1 MTDKQWL
8 KTVDRI
14 MPHIEELIKVSEEF
28 DIRLSVNAG
37 GGYVKAMVGYCNCG
51 SIDTVHEL
59 CIYDEGYAEVR
70 DFQNRIVLEK
80 IDMKNV
86 PISEQ
91 EDRDKEKY
99 PVKL

>member
-8 KTVDRI
+8 ETVERI
-14 MPHIEELIKVSEEF
+14 MPHIEELVKVSEELN
-28 DIRLSVNAG
+28 IRLSVNAG
-37 GGYVKAMVGYCNCG
+37 SDHVKAMVSYCKRG

-70 DFQNRIVLEK
+70 DFQKRIVLEK

-91 EDRDKEKY
+91 EDRDKEK
-99 PVKL
+99 